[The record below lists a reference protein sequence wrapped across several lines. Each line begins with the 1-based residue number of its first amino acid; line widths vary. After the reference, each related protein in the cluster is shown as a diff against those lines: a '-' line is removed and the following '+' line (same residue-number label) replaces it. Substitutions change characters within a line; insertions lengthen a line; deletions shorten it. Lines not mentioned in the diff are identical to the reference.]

1 MIAIQTGLNSK
12 KICLTNVQENKI
24 NLKPI
29 TIQYELGVV
38 GGSMKEVTILS
49 AQEM

>member
-38 GGSMKEVTILS
+38 GSMKEVTILS